1 MTNIRCDQCGSLYP
15 AQDVPFRCACGG
27 VYDFD
32 SPPDYQ
38 PEKIEKDLP
47 SLWRY
52 RHAFNLD
59 SSAPVVSLG
68 EGGTPLIW
76 VESDFGTIGLKL
88 ESLNPTGSYKDRGSA
103 VLASQLVSLG
113 VKRAVEDS
121 SGNAGASFAAY
132 AARSGLRA
140 AVYVPQSASGPKR
153 RQIEEYGADL
163 IAVPGP
169 RAAAAEAVLREAEA
183 GVPYASHAYLPFG
196 LAGIATIAYEL
207 QEQAGSVG
215 SVIMPVGHGGLFLGV
230 LRGFKA
236 LVNAGLITALPYLVG
251 VQAQPCAPV
260 VNASNRQRGINM
272 EHEQGDTIAEGVR
285 VQQPVRASAIL
296 RETPP
301 GAGEFIAVPE
311 EKILPACA
319 ALSRQGVYVE
329 PTSALVWAVLN
340 ELAKKLP
347 RPIILILT
355 GSGLKYNPII
365 NRH

>member
-1 MTNIRCDQCGSLYP
+1 MASIRCDQCGLLYP
-15 AQDVPFRCACGG
+15 AQDVPFHCACGG

-32 SPPDYQ
+32 SAPDYQ
-38 PEKIEKDLP
+38 PTKIERNLP
-47 SLWRY
+47 GLWRY
-52 RHAFNLD
+52 RHTFDLNT
-59 SSAPVVSLG
+59 SAPVVTLG
-68 EGGTPLIW
+68 EGNTPLIW
-76 VESDFGTIGLKL
+76 AESGFGPIGLKL

-103 VLASQLVSLG
+103 VLVSQLAGRG

-132 AARSGLRA
+132 AARSGMHA
-140 AVYVPQSASGPKR
+140 AVYVPESASGPKR

-163 IAVPGP
+163 IAIPGP
-169 RAAAAEAVLREAEA
+169 RAAAAEAVLREAES

-207 QEQAGSVG
+207 QEQAGTVG

-236 LVNAGLITALPYLVG
+236 LLNAGLIDRLPYFVG
-251 VQAQPCAPV
+251 AQAQPCAPV
-260 VNASNRQRGINM
+260 VNAANRLKGVSLQYKEGV
-272 EHEQGDTIAEGVR
+272 TIAEGVR

-296 RETPP
+296 RESPS
-301 GAGEFIAVPE
+301 GAGEFYAVAE

-319 ALSRQGVYVE
+319 ALNHQGVYVE
-329 PTSALVWAVLN
+329 PTSALVWAVLDD
-340 ELAKKLP
+340 LAEKLP

>member
-1 MTNIRCDQCGSLYP
+1 MTAIRCDQCGSPYP
-15 AQDVPFRCACGG
+15 AQGVPFRCACGG
-27 VYDFD
+27 IYDFD
-32 SPPDYQ
+32 SAPDYH

-47 SLWRY
+47 GLWRY
-52 RHAFNLD
+52 RHAFSLD
-59 SSAPVVSLG
+59 SSAPVVTLG

-76 VESDFGTIGLKL
+76 VESGFGDVGLKL

-103 VLASQLVSLG
+103 VLASQLLSRG

-132 AARSGLRA
+132 AARSRLRA
-140 AVYVPQSASGPKR
+140 AVYVPESASGPKR
-153 RQIEEYGADL
+153 RQIEEYGAEL

-169 RAAAAEAVLREAEA
+169 RAAAAEAVLREAES

-215 SVIMPVGHGGLFLGV
+215 CVIMPVGHGGLFLGV

-236 LVNAGLITALPYLVG
+236 LLNAGLIATLPYLVG

-260 VNASNRQRGINM
+260 VNAANRQRGINL
-272 EHEQGDTIAEGVR
+272 EHQSGDTIAEGVR
-285 VQQPVRASAIL
+285 VQHPVRAAAIL
-296 RETPP
+296 RETLS
-301 GAGEFIAVPE
+301 GNSEFYAVAE

-319 ALSRQGVYVE
+319 ALNRQGVYVE
-329 PTSALVWAVLN
+329 PTSALVWSALHD
-340 ELAKKLP
+340 LAEKLP